1 MVKTISLSAQV
12 SPKHQ
17 ILFTLPEDVPQG
29 LADIVVVVIPR
40 EPAQTQNDITARL
53 NQIYA
58 TESSTLDPVLAKM
71 QFASLG
77 VEQW

>member
-1 MVKTISLSAQV
+1 M

-17 ILFTLPEDVPQG
+17 ILFTLPDDVPQG

-40 EPAQTQNDITARL
+40 ESNRAVMSISARL
-53 NQIYA
+53 NQVYA
-58 TESSTLDPVLAKM
+58 TESSELDPVLAKM

-77 VEQW
+77 YEKW